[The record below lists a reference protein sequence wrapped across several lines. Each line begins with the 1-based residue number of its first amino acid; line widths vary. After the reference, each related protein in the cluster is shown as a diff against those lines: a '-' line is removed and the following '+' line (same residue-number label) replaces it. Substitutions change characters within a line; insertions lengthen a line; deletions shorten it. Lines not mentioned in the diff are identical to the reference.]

1 MGLLVAGLVIGYLV
15 SLGTNSTTYK
25 ATAQVYLGQPLAPDG
40 AAPVSSAPT
49 SLGLVSNLVT
59 SESVVRSVA
68 GKSGLK
74 PGRLRGHIATKPI
87 LGITAAKVGTP
98 APLMAITVTGSPP
111 RKIADAA
118 NRLAG
123 VVDRRGL
130 RLHER
135 EDREA
140 EGADRLRRHEH
151 RAEQRPLLDRP
162 AAAGG
167 DPPNNSLA
175 ATERLLLLANI
186 NTTLV
191 TVEQRLGQLES
202 DRLDAQQFLSLA
214 ENVERARITSPAVA
228 TKTAG
233 PNSRTGAAVGGL
245 IGLIVGILAALL
257 WDPVARAARTRAP
270 KSDVR
275 GQERGGG
282 RTGPR
287 RGGAAR
293 SRRSPGSPDFVDRV
307 YVVDDASR
315 DATAERARAAAAAD
329 QRIEVVVHERN
340 RGVGAA
346 IVSGYE
352 RAIADRIDVTV
363 RDGGRQPDG
372 PGRPRGAR
380 RARSPAARSTTRR
393 PTASSPARRGS

>member
-1 MGLLVAGLVIGYLV
+1 VNTDSQRQRAPDLDVEQEVDFGRYWRTISTRWWLPVGLLVAGLVIGYLV

-25 ATAQVYLGQPLAPDG
+25 ATAQVYLGQPLAPAG

-59 SESVVRSVA
+59 SEAVVRSVA
-68 GKSGLK
+68 AKSGLK

-123 VVDRRGL
+123 VVIGAVSGYTNVKIAKLKEQIDFDDTSIARNNDRFSI
-130 RLHER
+130 
-135 EDREA
+135 A
-140 EGADRLRRHEH
+140 
-151 RAEQRPLLDRP
+151 QKQQ
-162 AAAGG
+162 AAILA
-167 DPPNNSLA
+167 NNSLA

-214 ENVERARITSPAVA
+214 ENVERARVTSPAVA

-233 PNSRTGAAVGGL
+233 PNSRTGAAIGGL

-257 WDPVARAARTRAP
+257 WDPVAARSRAAR
-270 KSDVR
+270 S
-275 GQERGGG
+275 
-282 RTGPR
+282 
-287 RGGAAR
+287 
-293 SRRSPGSPDFVDRV
+293 
-307 YVVDDASR
+307 
-315 DATAERARAAAAAD
+315 
-329 QRIEVVVHERN
+329 EV
-340 RGVGAA
+340 
-346 IVSGYE
+346 
-352 RAIADRIDVTV
+352 
-363 RDGGRQPDG
+363 
-372 PGRPRGAR
+372 
-380 RARSPAARSTTRR
+380 
-393 PTASSPARRGS
+393 